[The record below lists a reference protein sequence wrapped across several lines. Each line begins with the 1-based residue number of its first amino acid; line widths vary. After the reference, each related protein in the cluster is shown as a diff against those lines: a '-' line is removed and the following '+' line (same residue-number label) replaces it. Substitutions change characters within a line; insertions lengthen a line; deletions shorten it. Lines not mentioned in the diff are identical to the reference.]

1 MKKKIIGVFLFV
13 LTIIGIFCGIEK
25 VNAQTYNGKIIPGN
39 WISGYWIDK
48 KDGNSVKYEQ
58 ARFINRTEDGAFAYC
73 LQPFITIVDGSTYNV
88 TNEDF
93 LEVAEMSQ
101 EQWERVSRLAYY
113 GYGYTDD
120 GYNHLEDKWYV
131 ATQFLIWKT
140 VAPDHDIWFTN
151 GLNGSR
157 NNNVLVDEMNEINSL
172 VNNHTT
178 KPNIN
183 LPSETVIGNTISAT
197 DENGVLDK
205 FTISS
210 VEGGGATKN
219 GNTLYLTPNE
229 VGNMKISLTKY
240 NDRYREP
247 IYLYFATNS
256 QNVFRRGNL
265 DPTNQTY
272 NIKVFG
278 GKVTIVKEDKE
289 TKESQGEGTLF
300 GAVYGIYDEEGKL
313 IQKISTGN
321 NGKITSDYL
330 PKLGNFYLQE
340 ITPSTGYTL
349 DNTKYNFTLTKD
361 NLNPEIIVKEQ
372 VIKERFKY
380 TKVIAQNNTGIMK
393 PEANVDFGIYNI
405 KNEEVFKVTTDVN
418 GELDFELPY
427 GTYTMKQLTRTYGT
441 EMIGDIKLEV
451 KENGK
456 LTTRVLANG
465 KIVAKLHVVKID
477 SETKEVIK
485 RSGIKFKI
493 YDEENKKYV
502 CQTTSYPKA
511 TICEY
516 ETDKDGEFITPF
528 VLDSGTYRLEE
539 VDQSIDGYLW
549 NKESHEFTIGENSEL
564 KTDSEYG
571 VIFDVNF
578 ENTPVKGEVELE
590 KVGETIELEEGKGYK
605 YNKEPL
611 KDIIF
616 GLYDQDNNKVSEGK
630 TDEKGNLIFSN
641 LKLGKYCIKE
651 LKTLDGYVLNET
663 PICFELKYKDQ
674 YTPVI
679 SYKTLVINKVKT
691 GELEFTKTD
700 LSESKTLPNT
710 TIEIY
715 TEDNKLVYTG
725 KTDNQGKIVID
736 RLPIGKYYIL
746 EKEAPKGYNLNSEKM
761 PFEILENGQVVKAIM
776 KDEKIIEVPNTEKTE
791 FPILELSS
799 VLLCSIGLGII
810 IYVKKRKNK

>member
-1 MKKKIIGVFLFV
+1 
-13 LTIIGIFCGIEK
+13 
-25 VNAQTYNGKIIPGN
+25 
-39 WISGYWIDK
+39 
-48 KDGNSVKYEQ
+48 
-58 ARFINRTEDGAFAYC
+58 
-73 LQPFITIVDGSTYNV
+73 
-88 TNEDF
+88 
-93 LEVAEMSQ
+93 
-101 EQWERVSRLAYY
+101 
-113 GYGYTDD
+113 
-120 GYNHLEDKWYV
+120 
-131 ATQFLIWKT
+131 
-140 VAPDHDIWFTN
+140 
-151 GLNGSR
+151 
-157 NNNVLVDEMNEINSL
+157 
-172 VNNHTT
+172 
-178 KPNIN
+178 
-183 LPSETVIGNTISAT
+183 
-197 DENGVLDK
+197 
-205 FTISS
+205 
-210 VEGGGATKN
+210 
-219 GNTLYLTPNE
+219 
-229 VGNMKISLTKY
+229 
-240 NDRYREP
+240 
-247 IYLYFATNS
+247 
-256 QNVFRRGNL
+256 
-265 DPTNQTY
+265 
-272 NIKVFG
+272 
-278 GKVTIVKEDKE
+278 
-289 TKESQGEGTLF
+289 
-300 GAVYGIYDEEGKL
+300 
-313 IQKISTGN
+313 
-321 NGKITSDYL
+321 
-330 PKLGNFYLQE
+330 
-340 ITPSTGYTL
+340 
-349 DNTKYNFTLTKD
+349 
-361 NLNPEIIVKEQ
+361 
-372 VIKERFKY
+372 
-380 TKVIAQNNTGIMK
+380 
-393 PEANVDFGIYNI
+393 VDFGIYNI

-736 RLPIGKYYIL
+736 RLPVGKYYIL